1 MGLFSS
7 AFRYAL
13 VLAISPVLLHFGGA
27 SARAGTCGGDEADG
41 FSLSASFS
49 GSTPIAVG
57 TIPDKKIAAG
67 ASFVRFS
74 ARFYF
79 KETTGS
85 ALAYSAVSSHPGIA
99 IVGDLCGSMIEIRAV
114 KAGTAKIKITA
125 TANGGSATQEAT
137 VIVDPKAVFPS
148 SPSNSAPVANGLIPD
163 RTFTRATSPD
173 RFSVSSYFSDPN
185 GDALTYAASAL
196 RAGVASASVTNGT
209 LTLAAV
215 SKGTTKVTVTA
226 TDPGNLV
233 ATQSF
238 DVTIANSSPAK
249 KGSIPDSTFTKATSP
264 VRISLSSYFSDPD
277 PEDRLTYTASP
288 SSAGVVNTSVTGSTL
303 TLTAAAKGT
312 RRVTVTA
319 TDPGGLV
326 ATQPFDVTIAN
337 SPPVAK
343 GAMPARSFT
352 LGSSETLGFG
362 VSSYFEDADKE
373 ALTYRASSSSGGVV
387 SASIPAN
394 DSTLTLKALNLGEA
408 TIKVTASDGTASSIP
423 HTFTVYVKAKVIIV
437 LPPPPPPPPPPPK
450 NNPPGIAK
458 DIPDQNFTVGDA
470 AVSFDLDDYF
480 SDPDND
486 DLDYTPASSETGV
499 ATASVTGSTLK
510 ITPHG
515 AGSATITVTAED
527 DSGDSAQQ
535 DVLVTVK
542 KPPPPPPAPLTV
554 AISGPS
560 SIESGT
566 SHTWRSKVAGGTPS
580 YKYSWQ
586 VSTRCTILDHLSA
599 ADDEPCTRQWSSA
612 GSGSSLTQTITTT
625 DAYAHVRLAVS
636 DAGSP
641 VLTAEVT
648 HSVEVYQPNNAPV
661 ANGTVPSRTLT
672 LGSSPTQLNVSSW
685 FTDKDN
691 DPLRYTVA
699 SSPAGIVSASIP
711 SNGSTLTLSALTLG
725 STTVTVTARDRR
737 ASATQSFSV
746 RINRRPVS
754 SKAIP
759 AQSVTVGGSAG
770 TLNLSEY
777 FSDPDGDNLRWNAW
791 SLDTSRATA
800 SVSGSTV
807 TISPVAA
814 GTATVRASAT
824 DPHGASA
831 SQSITVNVA
840 TAAGLSA
847 SISGPSQFFF
857 DDHTWKASVSG
868 GRSPYTYR
876 WRYRRQCLSPS
887 DNLEADSAREICTEW
902 ASGGSKSSFSIT
914 LGYGTTIELRVTDA
928 NNDSVTTTRWIS
940 YPSPGPGPGP

>member
-99 IVGDLCGSMIEIRAV
+99 SVGDICGSMIEIHAV
-114 KAGTAKIKITA
+114 KAGTAKITITA

-148 SPSNSAPVANGLIPD
+148 SPSNSPPVANGSIAD

-173 RFSVSSYFSDPN
+173 RFSVSSYFSDPD
-185 GDALTYAASAL
+185 GDALTYSASTF
-196 RAGVASASVTNGT
+196 RTGVASASVTGDM
-209 LTLAAV
+209 LSLAAV
-215 SKGTTKVTVTA
+215 SRDSTRITVTA
-226 TDPGNLV
+226 KDQGGLV

-238 DVTIANSSPAK
+238 LATVANSPPAAQD
-249 KGSIPDSTFTKATSP
+249 SIADRTFTRATSP
-264 VRISLSSYFSDPD
+264 DRFSVSSYFSDPD

-343 GAMPARSFT
+343 GAMPARSLT
-352 LGSSETLGFG
+352 LGSSETLSFG
-362 VSSYFEDADKE
+362 VSSYFEDADGE
-373 ALTYRASSSSGGVV
+373 ALTYRPSSSSGDVV

-394 DSTLTLKALNLGEA
+394 GSTLTLTARKAGSS
-408 TIKVTASDGTASSIP
+408 TVTVTAEDASDRALQR
-423 HTFTVYVKAKVIIV
+423 FAVTVHAKTNREPVV
-437 LPPPPPPPPPPPK
+437 
-450 NNPPGIAK
+450 
-458 DIPDQNFTVGDA
+458 DSHIPDQNFTVGDA
-470 AVSFDLDDYF
+470 AVSFDLDGYF

-486 DLDYTPASSETGV
+486 ALDYSAKSSKSSV
-499 ATASVTGSTLK
+499 ATETVTGSTLK

-527 DSGDSAQQ
+527 VPGGLSVSQ
-535 DVLVTVK
+535 DVSVTVM
-542 KPPPPPPAPLTV
+542 PPPPLTV
-554 AISGPS
+554 EINGPS
-560 SIESGT
+560 SIESGA
-566 SHTWRSKVAGGTPS
+566 SHTWRSKVEGGTPP
-580 YKYSWQ
+580 YRYSWQ

-599 ADDEPCTRQWSSA
+599 APDDEPCTRQWSSA
-612 GSGSSLTQTITTT
+612 GSGSSLTRTITTT
-625 DAYAHVRLAVS
+625 EAYAYVRLSVS

-641 VLTAEVT
+641 VDTAEDT

-711 SNGSTLTLSALTLG
+711 SNGGTLTLSTLKAG
-725 STTVTVTARDRR
+725 KTTVTVTASDGK
-737 ASATQSFSV
+737 ASATQSFEV
-746 RINRRPVS
+746 RVNRRPVA

-759 AQSVTVGGSAG
+759 AQSVTVGGSSVAI
-770 TLNLSEY
+770 NLTEY
-777 FSDPDGDNLRWNAW
+777 FSDPDGDNLTWTITRSNSHVTT
-791 SLDTSRATA
+791 SLSGNTLTIAPVTAGTSSVGIHASDSYA
-800 SVSGSTV
+800 SVSQMV
-807 TISPVAA
+807 
-814 GTATVRASAT
+814 
-824 DPHGASA
+824 
-831 SQSITVNVA
+831 TVNVA

-847 SISGPSQFFF
+847 SISGPTRVFSEVSN
-857 DDHTWKASVSG
+857 TWQASVSG

-876 WRYRRQCLSPS
+876 WRYRRACSSGPS
-887 DNLEADSAREICTEW
+887 ENAEADSAREVCTEW
-902 ASGGSKSSFSIT
+902 ASGGSRSSFS
-914 LGYGTTIELRVTDA
+914 LMLEHGTTIELRVTDA
-928 NNDSVTTTRWIS
+928 NNDSVTTTLGVS
-940 YPSPGPGPGP
+940 YAGL